1 MGVFIFNACPKCDG
15 PMRFNIDRDL
25 DCFRCGKV
33 VYLVGG
39 FNDSR
44 TGERGHNETET
55 AGAELDKSNKAARGR
70 EFAYLCKV
78 CGKEG
83 RDHHIKDHIE
93 ANHLEGIIIPCNLC
107 ANCFLNWNCF
117 TC

>member
-44 TGERGHNETET
+44 TGERGHNEAET

-70 EFAYLCKV
+70 IWSDSTPNNSSTMARQGGLFRL
-78 CGKEG
+78 
-83 RDHHIKDHIE
+83 R
-93 ANHLEGIIIPCNLC
+93 
-107 ANCFLNWNCF
+107 
-117 TC
+117 